1 MTRALV
7 GVAAFVVLGAVAV
20 GATAAAR
27 VQTKAQQVTL
37 IGDSVADAIV
47 GTSTAVAEARREVSL
62 NLQVAPCR
70 RIAGDSCPYNGVRP
84 PNVID
89 LVQSL
94 GPALGPNVV
103 IAVGYNDHEDTFAQ
117 DLQSALT
124 ALEGA
129 GAKHIFWLT
138 LRAAR
143 HPYLTMNAA
152 LEAAAASHPDLT
164 RRRLER
170 LFAKSSRLVPE
181 RRNPSGR
188 RRGPGDGDAHPQG
201 SPGRRNRGARCSRA
215 DVAASRRDARRGRTP
230 HGSSGPPES
239 LRTGGR
245 CSSARPPGCTSRRTG
260 SCAGV
265 HWSRPA
271 RTRSTSASR
280 TRPPPPRLDGSRCTS
295 GASTGETG
303 GCCSRLPPSPSSS

>member
-152 LEAAAASHPDLT
+152 LEAAAANHPDLT
-164 RRRLER
+164 LVDWNVY
-170 LFAKSSRLVPE
+170 SRSHPDWFQ
-181 RRNPSGR
+181 N
-188 RRGPGDGDAHPQG
+188 DGIHLDDA
-201 SPGRRNRGARCSRA
+201 GAQA
-215 DVAASRRDARRGRTP
+215 MATLIHKALLAGGVAAPDVRVQT
-230 HGSSGPPES
+230 
-239 LRTGGR
+239 
-245 CSSARPPGCTSRRTG
+245 
-260 SCAGV
+260 
-265 HWSRPA
+265 
-271 RTRSTSASR
+271 
-280 TRPPPPRLDGSRCTS
+280 
-295 GASTGETG
+295 
-303 GCCSRLPPSPSSS
+303 SRLPVATHGAAYSARLVGAAGIAPYRWSLLERAPAGLHLEANGVVRGRPLVGAGAYTFNIRITDATATSTTRRLTLHVRR

>member
-20 GATAAAR
+20 GSTAAAGA
-27 VQTKAQQVTL
+27 QTKAQQVTL

-47 GTSTAVAEARREVSL
+47 GTSTAVAEAGREVSL

-103 IAVGYNDHEDTFAQ
+103 VAVGYNDHEDTFAQ
-117 DLQSALT
+117 DVQSALS

-152 LEAAAASHPDLT
+152 LAAAAASHPDLT
-164 RRRLER
+164 VVDWNVYSRSHPDWFQSDGIHLNEAGAQAMARLIHKALE
-170 LFAKSSRLVPE
+170 A
-181 RRNPSGR
+181 G
-188 RRGPGDGDAHPQG
+188 G
-201 SPGRRNRGARCSRA
+201 
-215 DVAASRRDARRGRTP
+215 VAAPDVRVQT
-230 HGSSGPPES
+230 
-239 LRTGGR
+239 
-245 CSSARPPGCTSRRTG
+245 
-260 SCAGV
+260 
-265 HWSRPA
+265 
-271 RTRSTSASR
+271 
-280 TRPPPPRLDGSRCTS
+280 
-295 GASTGETG
+295 
-303 GCCSRLPPSPSSS
+303 SRLPAAKQGATYSARLVGAAGIAPYRWSLLERAPAGLHLEANGVVRGRPTVAAGAYTFNVRITDSTGTSTTRRLTLRVTR

>member
-20 GATAAAR
+20 GSTAAAGA
-27 VQTKAQQVTL
+27 QTKAQQVTL

-47 GTSTAVAEARREVSL
+47 GTSTAVAEAGREVSL

-89 LVQSL
+89 LVHSL

-103 IAVGYNDHEDTFAQ
+103 VAVGYNDHEDTFAQ
-117 DLQSALT
+117 DLQSALS

-164 RRRLER
+164 VVDWNVYSRSHPDWFQSDGIHLNEAGAQAMARLIHKALE
-170 LFAKSSRLVPE
+170 A
-181 RRNPSGR
+181 G
-188 RRGPGDGDAHPQG
+188 G
-201 SPGRRNRGARCSRA
+201 
-215 DVAASRRDARRGRTP
+215 VAAPDVRVQT
-230 HGSSGPPES
+230 
-239 LRTGGR
+239 
-245 CSSARPPGCTSRRTG
+245 
-260 SCAGV
+260 
-265 HWSRPA
+265 
-271 RTRSTSASR
+271 
-280 TRPPPPRLDGSRCTS
+280 
-295 GASTGETG
+295 
-303 GCCSRLPPSPSSS
+303 SRLPAAKQGATYSARLVGAAGIAPYRWSLLERAPAGLHLEANGVVRGRPRVAAGAYTFNVRITDSTGTSTTRRLTLRVTR

>member
-20 GATAAAR
+20 GSTAAAGA
-27 VQTKAQQVTL
+27 QTKAQQVTL

-47 GTSTAVAEARREVSL
+47 GTSTAVAEAGREVSL

-89 LVQSL
+89 LVHSL

-103 IAVGYNDHEDTFAQ
+103 VAVGYNDHEDTFAQ

-164 RRRLER
+164 VVDWNVYSRSHPDWFQSDGIHLNEAGAQAMARLIHKALE
-170 LFAKSSRLVPE
+170 A
-181 RRNPSGR
+181 G
-188 RRGPGDGDAHPQG
+188 G
-201 SPGRRNRGARCSRA
+201 
-215 DVAASRRDARRGRTP
+215 VAAPDVRVQT
-230 HGSSGPPES
+230 
-239 LRTGGR
+239 
-245 CSSARPPGCTSRRTG
+245 
-260 SCAGV
+260 
-265 HWSRPA
+265 
-271 RTRSTSASR
+271 
-280 TRPPPPRLDGSRCTS
+280 
-295 GASTGETG
+295 
-303 GCCSRLPPSPSSS
+303 SRLPAAKQGATYSARLVGAAGIAPYRWSLLERAPAGLHLEANGVVRGRPRVAAGAYTFNVRITDSTGTSTTRRLTLRVTR